1 MGQRKTG
8 IPASNVQKINA
19 VVMGKNGVGKSALTV
34 RLLTKRFIGE
44 YDSSLESIYR
54 HYFELDG
61 NYISLDIMDT
71 AGKNTEEK
79 LSQCSSFGNLFLLLF
94 SITDSSTL
102 KEAERIGQFLKTTK
116 TSGEY
121 SIVVVGTKRDLSE
134 YREVSE
140 DEGSILAN
148 ELRGTYHEVSSAD
161 GYVEIQQ
168 LFQDSIKAHLQTRF
182 TDREKQR
189 AGLGLKKLK
198 EGLRVRTKSLYR
210 KRGMTF

>member
-1 MGQRKTG
+1 M
-8 IPASNVQKINA
+8 
-19 VVMGKNGVGKSALTV
+19 
-34 RLLTKRFIGE
+34 
-44 YDSSLESIYR
+44 
-54 HYFELDG
+54 
-61 NYISLDIMDT
+61 
-71 AGKNTEEK
+71 
-79 LSQCSSFGNLFLLLF
+79 LF

-102 KEAERIGQFLKTTK
+102 KEAERLGQFLKTTK

-121 SIVVVGTKRDLSE
+121 SIVVIGTKRDLRE

-148 ELRGTYHEVSSAD
+148 ELGGTYHEVSSAD

-168 LFQDSIKAHLQTRF
+168 LFQDSIKAHLQSRF
-182 TDREKQR
+182 VDRDRQKM
-189 AGLGLKKLK
+189 GLGLKKLK

>member
-1 MGQRKTG
+1 M
-8 IPASNVQKINA
+8 
-19 VVMGKNGVGKSALTV
+19 
-34 RLLTKRFIGE
+34 
-44 YDSSLESIYR
+44 
-54 HYFELDG
+54 
-61 NYISLDIMDT
+61 
-71 AGKNTEEK
+71 
-79 LSQCSSFGNLFLLLF
+79 LLF

-189 AGLGLKKLK
+189 VGLGLRKLK